1 MRVSN
6 IALQNIRRR
15 KTRAL
20 LLVLGFVI
28 SVAAVVFLYT
38 TSKAMQEDV
47 ANKLD
52 QYGSNI
58 LILPDTGEALT
69 YDGITVEA
77 PQQVQQLNMS
87 IIPRMKTIKN
97 KETLATIAPELL
109 ADTKINQQRVLLV
122 GVNFAPELRLKKW
135 WQVTGLSKHKIPDS
149 QQILLGSDV
158 ASELDIKQGQLVN
171 IKGKNLQVAGI
182 IAPTGSA
189 EDDQTIF
196 MDLSVLQ
203 KLTDR
208 PGAISLVEAA
218 AFCWSCPIDQVT
230 QQLREKLPGTKIM
243 AVRSSIQSR
252 NDTVNKFNLFA
263 LIVSVVLVFTSV
275 LIVGLTMMSSIKERT
290 KEIGVL
296 RAIGFRK
303 EHISQIILTETGL
316 LSVLGA
322 AIGYVLGIGLAGDIG
337 STLAQIQIK
346 ISWQPVLILYSIGA
360 ALLVGIAAGAYPAWR
375 ASRLDPAES
384 LRYL

>member
-38 TSKAMQEDV
+38 TSQAMQEDV

-109 ADTKINQQRVLLV
+109 ADTKINRQRVLLV
-122 GVNFAPELRLKKW
+122 GVNFAQELRLKKW
-135 WQVTGLSKHKIPDS
+135 WQVTGLPKHTIPDS
-149 QQILLGSDV
+149 QQILLGSEA
-158 ASELDIKQGQLVN
+158 ASVLGIKQGQLVN

-189 EDDQTIF
+189 VDDQTIF

-203 KLTDR
+203 KLTGK

-218 AFCWSCPIDQVT
+218 AFCWSCPINQVT
-230 QQLREKLPGTKIM
+230 QQLREKLPGTKVM

-322 AIGYVLGIGLAGDIG
+322 AIGYVLGIGLAGDLG

-360 ALLVGIAAGAYPAWR
+360 ALLVGLAAGAYPAWR